1 MNSNVQG
8 MDTEQ
13 AREISRNMNQQA
25 GQVAGVVAGISSMLA
40 GVQWSGPD
48 AENFTQDWNG
58 SFAPQAQGAA
68 DSLDEQAGV
77 LRTHADRQDQ
87 ASA

>member
-13 AREISRNMNQQA
+13 AREVSRNMNQQA
-25 GQVAGVVAGISSMLA
+25 GQVAGVVASISGMLA
-40 GVQWSGPD
+40 GVNWRGAD
-48 AENFTQDWNG
+48 AEGFVNDWNG
-58 SFAPQAQGAA
+58 SFAPQAQGASQ
-68 DSLDEQAGV
+68 SLEEQSGV
-77 LRTHADRQDQ
+77 LANHADRQDQ

>member
-1 MNSNVQG
+1 MNSNVSG

-13 AREISRNMNQQA
+13 AREVSRNMNQQA
-25 GQVAGVVAGISSMLA
+25 GQVAGVVSNISAMLA
-40 GVQWSGPD
+40 SVNWTGPD
-48 AENFTQDWNG
+48 AEGFVNDWNG
-58 SFAPQAQGAA
+58 SFAPQANGAA
-68 DSLDEQAGV
+68 QSLDEQSAV